1 VVISQVPVDHK
12 IHIGSPPSHP
22 TRLGFRIADPIDS
35 SYSNLAQASKDFT
48 FPSLA
53 LLVQSKAPFLRF
65 VRPSRAVVVS
75 LLLLA
80 LVVAVVFL
88 SYCIYVPAGT
98 ATPYTRRLAAA
109 HAKASNVV
117 IVGLAHNIARPIA
130 ATLPLLTA
138 MSSYFNTTRY
148 IIYENDSTDGTKE
161 VLSEWHKNH
170 PSKQSISLFLDTLN
184 EQSANSL
191 GGFSQ
196 RRFDRLAAYR
206 NRYMEV
212 LARAE
217 YADADYVIVMD
228 LDINGFS
235 PGAFLAAMT
244 PEALSRDWAAAGAFG
259 TRWKFGL
266 HVPAP
271 TYYDTLAFR
280 DAQFRT
286 PFTYEQRQAASWW
299 LYKHQA
305 DGWLPANSF
314 FGGQVIY
321 RYKCIAQCRYA
332 GGDCE
337 HVALY
342 DCMRKTPG
350 CGNFFVVPEYR
361 LSYGLF

>member
-1 VVISQVPVDHK
+1 
-12 IHIGSPPSHP
+12 
-22 TRLGFRIADPIDS
+22 
-35 SYSNLAQASKDFT
+35 
-48 FPSLA
+48 
-53 LLVQSKAPFLRF
+53 
-65 VRPSRAVVVS
+65 
-75 LLLLA
+75 
-80 LVVAVVFL
+80 VAFF
-88 SYCIYVPAGT
+88 
-98 ATPYTRRLAAA
+98 AAA
-109 HAKASNVV
+109 TFISYYANVSSHVLSAYAHRFALDHAKGSNVV
-117 IVGLAHNIARPIA
+117 IVGLAHNIAPQLAASLPVLDAMRP
-130 ATLPLLTA
+130 
-138 MSSYFNTTRY
+138 YFNSTRV
-148 IIYENDSTDGTKE
+148 IIYENDSTDDTKA
-161 VLSEWHKNH
+161 VLNEWYLAH
-170 PSKQSISLFLDTLN
+170 PARETLTVFLDTLN

-217 YADADYVIVMD
+217 YANVDYVIVMD
-228 LDINGFS
+228 LDLHRVA
-235 PGAFLAAMT
+235 PDAVLATMT
-244 PEALSRDWAAAGAFG
+244 PEALSRNWAAVGAFG

-271 TYYDTLAFR
+271 IYYDTLAFR
-280 DAQFRT
+280 NAQFRT

-305 DGWLPANSF
+305 DGWLPAASL

-321 RYKCIAQCRYA
+321 RYQCMAQCRYA

-350 CGNFFVVPEYR
+350 CGNFFVAPEYS